1 MLLLAG
7 VRMKKYEW
15 SSLSRLQLGRYAEY
29 LVKMEFTLY
38 GFDVYGSEV
47 DDRGIDL
54 VVRREPNKYYDVQVK
69 SACLP
74 RGNYIFFP
82 KDKFQL
88 RENLLAAIVLF
99 WDGKPPE
106 FYLIPS
112 LAWEHPDNLLADYKY
127 VGKKSP
133 PEWGLRLSRKNLP
146 LLSRFK
152 FENIQQNL

>member
-1 MLLLAG
+1 MG
-7 VRMKKYEW
+7 KINW
-15 SSLSRLQLGRYAEY
+15 SSLNRLQLGRYAEY
-29 LVKMEFTLY
+29 LVKMEFTLH

-54 VVRREPNKYYDVQVK
+54 VVRREPSAYYDIQVK

-88 RENLLAAIVLF
+88 RENLFAAIVLF
-99 WDGKPPE
+99 RDGRPPE

-112 LAWEHPDNLLADYKY
+112 LAWKHPDDLLADYDY
-127 VGKKSP
+127 VGKKSS
-133 PEWGLRLSRKNLP
+133 PEWGLRLSEKNLP
-146 LLSRFK
+146 LLSRFS
-152 FENIQQNL
+152 FEKIIQNL